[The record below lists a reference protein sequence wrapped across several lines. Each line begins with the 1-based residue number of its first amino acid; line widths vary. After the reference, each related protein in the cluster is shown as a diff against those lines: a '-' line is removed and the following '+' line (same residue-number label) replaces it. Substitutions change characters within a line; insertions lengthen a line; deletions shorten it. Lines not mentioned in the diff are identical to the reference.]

1 MNQRQRNFSNFI
13 NNSQRGNPMLDYK
26 RNPIPIILTLYV
38 ICFAFRTIEY
48 FIFRTDQSMF
58 GEAFIHKL
66 AGILLL
72 VFSIPFFRY
81 SWTEVGFSPEKTLRT
96 MLLGALLGAVVFTAG
111 YGIEILIQLSTGNF
125 SGLKFYVTSYS
136 VLGNRGMQS
145 GILFIMICIAGNM
158 INVIMEEG
166 VFRGLFVRLAEEKY
180 SFPAACILSS
190 VLFGVWHIMQ
200 PLRNV
205 IDGNQSMAGA
215 FMAGLILVVTSTLL
229 GIQYCMLYKLTGS
242 LWAGMAAHF
251 VNNTTANLLHV
262 VSASG
267 VDELL
272 TVRIT
277 IAQTLSFLIVLFFY
291 ISRNRKK

>member
-1 MNQRQRNFSNFI
+1 
-13 NNSQRGNPMLDYK
+13 MLDYK
-26 RNPIPIILTLYV
+26 RKPIPIIFMLYA

-48 FIFRTDQSMF
+48 FIFRTDQSMI

-81 SWTEVGFSPEKTLRT
+81 SWTEVGFSPEKAFRT

-136 VLGNRGMQS
+136 DLGNRWMQS

-262 VSASG
+262 VTVSG

>member
-1 MNQRQRNFSNFI
+1 
-13 NNSQRGNPMLDYK
+13 MLDYK
-26 RNPIPIILTLYV
+26 RNPIPIILMLYA

-48 FIFRTDQSMF
+48 FIFRTDQTVI

-72 VFSIPFFRY
+72 GISIPLFRY
-81 SWTEVGFSPEKTLRT
+81 SWTIVGFSSVKVFRNI
-96 MLLGALLGAVVFTAG
+96 LLGALLGTAVFTVG
-111 YGIEILIQLSTGNF
+111 YGIEILIQSSTGNF

-136 VLGNRGMQS
+136 LLGNRGMQS
-145 GILFIMICIAGNM
+145 NLLFIMICIAGNM

-180 SFPAACILSS
+180 SFPVVCILSS

-205 IDGNQSMAGA
+205 IDGKGA

-242 LWAGMAAHF
+242 LWAGMTAHF
-251 VNNTTANLLHV
+251 MNNTTANLLHV
-262 VSASG
+262 VTSSG

-272 TVRIT
+272 SVRIT

>member
-1 MNQRQRNFSNFI
+1 
-13 NNSQRGNPMLDYK
+13 MLDYK
-26 RNPIPIILTLYV
+26 RNPIPIILILYA

-48 FIFRTDQSMF
+48 FIFRTDQSML

-72 VFSIPFFRY
+72 GISIPLFRY
-81 SWTEVGFSPEKTLRT
+81 SWTEVGFSPEKVFRT
-96 MLLGALLGAVVFTAG
+96 ILLGALLGAVVFTVG
-111 YGIEILIQLSTGNF
+111 YGIEILIQSSTGDF

-145 GILFIMICIAGNM
+145 SILFIMICIAGNM

-166 VFRGLFVRLAEEKY
+166 VFRGLFVRLAEEKH

-215 FMAGLILVVTSTLL
+215 FITGLILVVTSTLL

-262 VSASG
+262 VTSSG

-277 IAQTLSFLIVLFFY
+277 IAQTLSFIIVLFFY
-291 ISRNRKK
+291 ITRNRKE

>member
-1 MNQRQRNFSNFI
+1 
-13 NNSQRGNPMLDYK
+13 MLDYK
-26 RNPIPIILTLYV
+26 RNPIPIILTLYA

-48 FIFRTDQSMF
+48 FIFCTDQSMF

-72 VFSIPFFRY
+72 VFSILLFRY
-81 SWTEVGFSPEKTLRT
+81 SWTEVGFSSEKVLRT
-96 MLLGALLGAVVFTAG
+96 ILLGALLGAVVFTAG
-111 YGIEILIQLSTGNF
+111 YGIEILIQSSTGNF

-145 GILFIMICIAGNM
+145 SILFLMICIAGNM

-180 SFPAACILSS
+180 SFPASCILSS

-205 IDGNQSMAGA
+205 IDGNQSMTGA

-262 VSASG
+262 VTASG

>member
-1 MNQRQRNFSNFI
+1 
-13 NNSQRGNPMLDYK
+13 MLDYK
-26 RNPIPIILTLYV
+26 RNPIPIILMFYA

-48 FIFRTDQSMF
+48 FIFRTDQSMI

-72 VFSIPFFRY
+72 AASMPLFRY
-81 SWTEVGFSPEKTLRT
+81 SWSEVGFSHKKVLRNIS
-96 MLLGALLGAVVFTAG
+96 LGALLGAVVFTAG
-111 YGIEILIQLSTGNF
+111 YGIEILIQLSAGNF
-125 SGLKFYVTSYS
+125 TGLKFYVTSYS

-145 GILFIMICIAGNM
+145 SILFIMICIAGNM

-205 IDGNQSMAGA
+205 IDGSQSMAGA

-251 VNNTTANLLHV
+251 MNNTTVNLLHV
-262 VSASG
+262 VTASG

-272 TVRIT
+272 TVRIA
-277 IAQTLSFLIVLFFY
+277 IAQTLSFLIVLFLY
-291 ISRNRKK
+291 ISRNRKE

>member
-1 MNQRQRNFSNFI
+1 
-13 NNSQRGNPMLDYK
+13 MLNYK
-26 RNPIPIILTLYV
+26 RNPIPIIFMFYA
-38 ICFAFRTIEY
+38 ICFIFRVIEY
-48 FIFRTDQSMF
+48 FIFRTDQSMI

-66 AGILLL
+66 TGILLL
-72 VFSIPFFRY
+72 AAVIPFFRY
-81 SWTEVGFSPEKTLRT
+81 SWSEIGFSPKNTFRNI
-96 MLLGALLGAVVFTAG
+96 LLGTLLGAVVFTAG
-111 YGIEILIQLSTGNF
+111 YGIEILMQSISGNF

-136 VLGNRGMQS
+136 TLGNRGMES
-145 GILFIMICIAGNM
+145 SILFIIICIAGNM

-190 VLFGVWHIMQ
+190 VLFGIWHIMQ

-215 FMAGLILVVTSTLL
+215 LMAGLMLVATSTLL
-229 GIQYCMLYKLTGS
+229 GIQYCMLFKLTGS

-251 VNNTTANLLHV
+251 VNNTTVNLLHV
-262 VSASG
+262 ATASG
-267 VDELL
+267 EDELL
-272 TVRIT
+272 TVRIA

-291 ISRNRKK
+291 IYRNKRNRFHP

>member
-1 MNQRQRNFSNFI
+1 
-13 NNSQRGNPMLDYK
+13 MLDYK
-26 RNPIPIILTLYV
+26 RNPIPIILMFYA

-72 VFSIPFFRY
+72 GISIPFFRY
-81 SWTEVGFSPEKTLRT
+81 SWTEVGFSPEKVLRT
-96 MLLGALLGAVVFTAG
+96 ILSGALLGAVVFTAG
-111 YGIEILIQLSTGNF
+111 YGIEILIQSSTGDF

-136 VLGNRGMQS
+136 VLGNQGMQNS
-145 GILFIMICIAGNM
+145 ILFIMICIAGNM

-200 PLRNV
+200 PLRTV
-205 IDGNQSMAGA
+205 IDGNQSIAGA
-215 FMAGLILVVTSTLL
+215 FITGLLLVVTSTLL

-262 VSASG
+262 VTFSG

-272 TVRIT
+272 AVRIT

-291 ISRNRKK
+291 ITRNRKE

>member
-1 MNQRQRNFSNFI
+1 
-13 NNSQRGNPMLDYK
+13 MLNYK
-26 RNPIPIILTLYV
+26 RNPIPFILMLYA

-48 FIFRTDQSMF
+48 FIIRTDQLMF

-66 AGILLL
+66 AGILMLGI
-72 VFSIPFFRY
+72 SIPLFRY
-81 SWTEVGFSPEKTLRT
+81 SWTEVGFSPEKALRT
-96 MLLGALLGAVVFTAG
+96 MLLGVLLGTVVFTAG

-125 SGLKFYVTSYS
+125 PGLKFYATSYS
-136 VLGNRGMQS
+136 VLGNQGMQS

-166 VFRGLFVRLAEEKY
+166 VFRGLFVRLAEEKH

-205 IDGNQSMAGA
+205 IDGNQSMAAA
-215 FMAGLILVVTSTLL
+215 FMTGLILVVTSTLL
-229 GIQYCMLYKLTGS
+229 GVQYCMLYKLTGS

-262 VSASG
+262 VTFSG

-291 ISRNRKK
+291 ISRIRK

>member
-1 MNQRQRNFSNFI
+1 
-13 NNSQRGNPMLDYK
+13 MLDYK
-26 RNPIPIILTLYV
+26 RNPIPIILMLYA

-48 FIFRTDQSMF
+48 FILRTDQTMI

-72 VFSIPFFRY
+72 GVSIPLFRY
-81 SWTEVGFSPEKTLRT
+81 SWTEVGFSPVKALRNI
-96 MLLGALLGAVVFTAG
+96 LLGALLGAVVFTLG
-111 YGIEILIQLSTGNF
+111 YGIEILIQSSTDNF

-145 GILFIMICIAGNM
+145 SILFIMICIAGNM

-166 VFRGLFVRLAEEKY
+166 VFRGLFVRLAEEKH

-205 IDGNQSMAGA
+205 IDGNQSVAGA
-215 FMAGLILVVTSTLL
+215 FIAGLILVVTSTDCPHYHCTNPIISHSTFLL
-229 GIQYCMLYKLTGS
+229 Y
-242 LWAGMAAHF
+242 
-251 VNNTTANLLHV
+251 
-262 VSASG
+262 
-267 VDELL
+267 
-272 TVRIT
+272 
-277 IAQTLSFLIVLFFY
+277 LS
-291 ISRNRKK
+291 

>member
-1 MNQRQRNFSNFI
+1 MDQRQRNFSNFI
-13 NNSQRGNPMLDYK
+13 NNSQRGIPMLDYK
-26 RNPIPIILTLYV
+26 RNPIPIILMFYA

-48 FIFRTDQSMF
+48 FIFRTDQSMI

-72 VFSIPFFRY
+72 AASMPLFRY
-81 SWTEVGFSPEKTLRT
+81 SWAEVGFSHKKVLRNI
-96 MLLGALLGAVVFTAG
+96 LIGALLGAVVFTAG
-111 YGIEILIQLSTGNF
+111 YGIEILIQLSAGNF
-125 SGLKFYVTSYS
+125 TGLKFYVTSYS

-145 GILFIMICIAGNM
+145 SILFIMICIAGNM

-205 IDGNQSMAGA
+205 IDGSQSMAGA

-251 VNNTTANLLHV
+251 MNNTTVNLLHV
-262 VSASG
+262 VTASG

-272 TVRIT
+272 TVRIA
-277 IAQTLSFLIVLFFY
+277 IAQTLSFLIVLFLY
-291 ISRNRKK
+291 ISRNRKE